1 MKKYT
6 VTILLLTL
14 FNPSLGMAQDN
25 IEIELNK
32 LEDQDGSCRAYLV
45 FRNQTDAQYSE
56 FKLDLVMFG
65 SDGVINRR
73 LAVDS
78 SPLRPNKTSVKL
90 FDIDGLSCEGISL
103 ILINDVLS
111 CKDGYDER
119 DDCVNLIEASSKG
132 DVSLVK

>member
-1 MKKYT
+1 MKKRIMT
-6 VTILLLTL
+6 VLLLFL
-14 FNPSLGMAQDN
+14 FNPSALLAQGN

-32 LEDQDGSCRAYLV
+32 LENKDGNCRAFVV
-45 FRNQTDAQYSE
+45 FKNQTDSHFNE

-65 SDGVINRR
+65 SDGIISRR

-90 FDIDGLSCEGISL
+90 FDIDGLVCDDISL

-111 CKDGYDER
+111 CRDEYER
-119 DDCVNLIEASSKG
+119 DDCVDLIEASSKG
-132 DVSLVK
+132 NVSFVK

>member
-1 MKKYT
+1 MKKFMM
-6 VTILLLTL
+6 LLML
-14 FNPSLGMAQDN
+14 FLLHSSAVLAQDS

-32 LEDQDGSCRAYLV
+32 LEDKDESCRAYLL
-45 FRNQTDAQYSE
+45 FKNHTDSEFSE

-65 SDGVINRR
+65 ADGVISRR

-78 SPLRPNKTSVKL
+78 APLRPNKTSVKL
-90 FDIDGLSCEGISL
+90 FDLEGQSCQGISL

-111 CKDGYDER
+111 CKDESER

-132 DVSLVK
+132 NVSFVK

>member
-1 MKKYT
+1 MKKFMM
-6 VTILLLTL
+6 LLML
-14 FNPSLGMAQDN
+14 FLLHSSAVLAQDS

-32 LEDQDGSCRAYLV
+32 LEDKDDNCRAYLV
-45 FRNQTDAQYSE
+45 FKNNTDSLFNE

-65 SDGVINRR
+65 SDGVISRR

-78 SPLRPNKTSVKL
+78 APLRPNKTSVKL
-90 FDIDGLSCEGISL
+90 FDLEGQSCQGISL

-111 CKDGYDER
+111 CKDEYER

-132 DVSLVK
+132 NVSFVK

>member
-1 MKKYT
+1 MKKHIT
-6 VTILLLTL
+6 TMLMLLL
-14 FNPSLGMAQDN
+14 FNASAVLAQDN

-32 LEDQDGSCRAYLV
+32 LENKDDSCRAYLV
-45 FRNQTDAQYSE
+45 FKNQTDSQFHE

-65 SDGVINRR
+65 SDGVISRR

-90 FDIDGLSCEGISL
+90 FDIDGLSCDGISL

-111 CKDGYDER
+111 CRDEYER
-119 DDCVNLIEASSKG
+119 DDCVDLIEASSKG
-132 DVSLVK
+132 DVSFVK

>member
-1 MKKYT
+1 MKKFMP
-6 VTILLLTL
+6 LLML
-14 FNPSLGMAQDN
+14 FLFHSAAFAAQDN

-32 LEDQDGSCRAYLV
+32 LEEKDGSCRAFLV
-45 FRNQTDAQYSE
+45 FKNHTSSQFNQ

-65 SDGVINRR
+65 SDGVISRR
-73 LAVDS
+73 LAVDA

-90 FDIDGLSCEGISL
+90 FDIEGQSCQGISL

-111 CKDGYDER
+111 CKDEYER

-132 DVSLVK
+132 DVSFVK